1 MTDKTITV
9 VAIAQGFDNL
19 CVRNV
24 GDTFEV
30 PADVFDPRPVLDANR
45 KPIAGQFHE
54 LPNWFEP
61 LDEKL
66 KESFRKRRDDQATT
80 SLSVDPAQQAAAHAI
95 ANEKLAEA
103 QGATDS
109 NASLAQ
115 LRLEVAALRE
125 QLAQQGRPPS
135 PAEVAALRTPEPVQ
149 PARVPAESL
158 KPEPDE
164 TDDKP
169 HGKHKK

>member
-24 GDTFEV
+24 GDTFEM
-30 PADVFDPRPVLDANR
+30 PADVFEPRPVLDANR

-66 KESFRKRRDDQATT
+66 KTKVRKQRDDQLTT
-80 SLSVDPAQQAAAHAI
+80 SLSVDPAQQEAAHDIANQKIADDEARAAAQA
-95 ANEKLAEA
+95 KEA
-103 QGATDS
+103 
-109 NASLAQ
+109 
-115 LRLEVAALRE
+115 RE
-125 QLAQQGRPPS
+125 QKAQ
-135 PAEVAALRTPEPVQ
+135 AA
-149 PARVPAESL
+149 
-158 KPEPDE
+158 
-164 TDDKP
+164 
-169 HGKHKK
+169 KK